1 MKGSLRL
8 WGGFFPFLFLHPS
21 LLTSAT
27 IGHSWM
33 RDLKYWRLN
42 LGESRGPLSSIES
55 VSWRHQIRTQMYSG
69 PTEVNLGRA
78 RLPSLLVFVVLMS
91 SESQTYHRLRSR

>member
-1 MKGSLRL
+1 MKGSLGL
-8 WGGFFPFLFLHPS
+8 WGGFIFRFFSFLFFLHTS

-42 LGESRGPLSSIES
+42 LGESRGRGALSSIES
-55 VSWRHQIRTQMYSG
+55 VSPRHQTRTQKLSG
-69 PTEVNLGRA
+69 PAEVNLCGA
-78 RLPSLLVFVVLMS
+78 
-91 SESQTYHRLRSR
+91 RLRSPTRLCRADEL